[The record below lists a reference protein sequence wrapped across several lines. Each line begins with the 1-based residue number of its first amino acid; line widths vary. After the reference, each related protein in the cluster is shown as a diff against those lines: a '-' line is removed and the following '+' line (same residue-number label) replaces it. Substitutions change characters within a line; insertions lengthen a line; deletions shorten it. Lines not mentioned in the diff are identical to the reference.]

1 MITVVFADDHPI
13 ARAGIRTLL
22 SEAQDIEILGMAENG
37 DEVMQLVRQLRPQ
50 VLLLDLKMPGPP
62 PVEIEKWV
70 RKNFPDTVTL
80 ILTAHDRDAYLAD
93 MMEAGAA
100 GLFNKDIS
108 ADRLI
113 GAIRRAAS
121 GEILFDESQYRRVDR
136 WRKLAGE
143 KWESL
148 TEREKQITRL
158 LADGADKETIIIK
171 LEIASRTV
179 DYHIANLFK
188 KLEVKSQKEVVDWTH
203 KYLSDDQV
211 KLRG

>member
-179 DYHIANLFK
+179 DYHIANLFNF
-188 KLEVKSQKEVVDWTH
+188 SF
-203 KYLSDDQV
+203 
-211 KLRG
+211 R

>member
-1 MITVVFADDHPI
+1 MISVVFADDHPI
-13 ARAGIRTLL
+13 ARAGIRALL

-62 PVEIEKWV
+62 PVEIERWV
-70 RKNFPDTVTL
+70 RKNFPETVTL
-80 ILTAHDRDAYLAD
+80 ILTAHDRDSYLAG

-113 GAIRRAAS
+113 GAIRRAVQ
-121 GEILFDESQYRRVDR
+121 GEILFDESQYRRAER
-136 WRKLAGE
+136 WRKVAGE
-143 KWESL
+143 RWASL
-148 TEREKQITRL
+148 TPREQQVLCHLVQGSPKL
-158 LADGADKETIIIK
+158 L
-171 LEIASRTV
+171 IASDLDISPKTV
-179 DYHIANLFK
+179 NFHIANLLK
-188 KLEVKSQKEVVDWTH
+188 KLEVGGWAH

-211 KLRG
+211 KLPG